1 MCGVYV
7 KKHAPVNLP
16 HRGIEPVFYEEK
28 YPRIINHVYQ
38 IKCLK
43 SLFKNPDVLL
53 NHQTA
58 NAKGLEQAGG
68 ALLIPESA
76 LDPASLSEDMLRI
89 LTTPDTA
96 KAMRDGALA
105 HGMPD
110 ATERLVTLVEELSQ
124 KR

>member
-1 MCGVYV
+1 MTE
-7 KKHAPVNLP
+7 AQL
-16 HRGIEPVFYEEK
+16 
-28 YPRIINHVYQ
+28 IISRSGASSVADISIIGRPSILIPYAAAAE
-38 IKCLK
+38 
-43 SLFKNPDVLL
+43 D
-53 NHQTA
+53 HQTA

-124 KR
+124 KRQP